1 MSFAQFGLLEPILK
15 SIKEAG
21 YTSPTSIQKQIIPL
35 VLSGRDIMASA
46 STGTGKTAAFSL
58 PILHKLYQKKKQ
70 KRFSATL
77 ALILLPTREL
87 ALQVKTNIDNYANHL
102 PFKTAIIHGGV
113 NKSAQEKVL
122 KEGVDIVIA
131 TTGRLIEHI
140 NDGNINLSQVEFL
153 VLDEA
158 DRMVDMGFM
167 EEIKII
173 IDHIPS
179 QKQTMLFSAT
189 FLGAIKKMAKRLLIN
204 PIVVQSAPKRLST
217 KTIKQIVHPVDRKNK
232 PALLSYLIGAGNW
245 KQVLV
250 FTTTKEECDNLVK
263 NLKLDGLKSIS
274 VHGGKTQSARAKA
287 IKAFR
292 KKEIRILVATD
303 IASRGI
309 DISGLPYV
317 INYSLPSVSEDYIHR
332 VGRTGRAGEY
342 GHAISLVDEYDFTYL
357 KEIEKLIK
365 IKIDKEIVKGFE
377 LDPNI
382 KPISLSSQNKET
394 QKSKPKKKTFVPPI
408 KKKHRRTTKRG

>member
-1 MSFAQFGLLEPILK
+1 
-15 SIKEAG
+15 
-21 YTSPTSIQKQIIPL
+21 
-35 VLSGRDIMASA
+35 
-46 STGTGKTAAFSL
+46 
-58 PILHKLYQKKKQ
+58 
-70 KRFSATL
+70 
-77 ALILLPTREL
+77 
-87 ALQVKTNIDNYANHL
+87 
-102 PFKTAIIHGGV
+102 
-113 NKSAQEKVL
+113 
-122 KEGVDIVIA
+122 
-131 TTGRLIEHI
+131 
-140 NDGNINLSQVEFL
+140 
-153 VLDEA
+153 
-158 DRMVDMGFM
+158 
-167 EEIKII
+167 
-173 IDHIPS
+173 
-179 QKQTMLFSAT
+179 
-189 FLGAIKKMAKRLLIN
+189 
-204 PIVVQSAPKRLST
+204 
-217 KTIKQIVHPVDRKNK
+217 
-232 PALLSYLIGAGNW
+232 
-245 KQVLV
+245 VLV

-365 IKIDKEIVKGFE
+365 IKIDKEIIKGFE